1 MGDLPG
7 SPRDEPT
14 FYQFESFVNVVPLC
28 FYGTLLGFLHR
39 ARVCANVSL
48 KPSKPWMRGR
58 VICAGVV
65 GVVRGELRGR
75 GVRGVRGR
83 GESWDSA

>member
-1 MGDLPG
+1 
-7 SPRDEPT
+7 
-14 FYQFESFVNVVPLC
+14 
-28 FYGTLLGFLHR
+28 LLGFLHR

-75 GVRGVRGR
+75 GVRG
-83 GESWDSA
+83 GERSR